1 MDFLAAARTPVPHG
15 AIRRPT
21 GRTRVSQNRNR
32 FARRTSLQHTS
43 PASTSTISGS
53 IPLETWAACAAS
65 EVVQTVTFTKPIGD
79 AKLFEVTTD
88 LGVRRVVATDA
99 SSARRMIED
108 TT

>member
-1 MDFLAAARTPVPHG
+1 
-15 AIRRPT
+15 
-21 GRTRVSQNRNR
+21 
-32 FARRTSLQHTS
+32 
-43 PASTSTISGS
+43 
-53 IPLETWAACAAS
+53 
-65 EVVQTVTFTKPIGD
+65 VQTVTFTKPIGD